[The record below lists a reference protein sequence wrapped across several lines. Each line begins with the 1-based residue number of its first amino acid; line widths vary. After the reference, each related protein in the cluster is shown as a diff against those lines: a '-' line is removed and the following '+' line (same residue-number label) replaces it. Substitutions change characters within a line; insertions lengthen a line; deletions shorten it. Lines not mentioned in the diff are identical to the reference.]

1 MQEARSLMRIFSE
14 LGDFGQTICT
24 ASNGIGSQSIII
36 VPHDELFGVRTQLMQ
51 VIATER
57 FGFCIVG
64 TLCASGDRGGSLS
77 GSPGSFEGACD
88 PPASCSCVQ
97 APSSSQPLEG
107 IILPVISS
115 NATLCVAWDELK
127 RYGRRQERK

>member
-1 MQEARSLMRIFSE
+1 MQEARSLMRIFLE
-14 LGDFGQTICT
+14 RGGFGQTICT

-36 VPHDELFGVRTQLMQ
+36 VPHDELFGARTQVMQ

-64 TLCASGDRGGSLS
+64 TLCTPGDSGESLY

-88 PPASCSCVQ
+88 PPASCSCLQ
-97 APSSSQPLEG
+97 APSP
-107 IILPVISS
+107 
-115 NATLCVAWDELK
+115 
-127 RYGRRQERK
+127 RKS